1 MKTPRSTPEN
11 LCLEVPGLELLK
23 PLLTEIQKLLHPQ
36 STRLLLF
43 LFPSFEP
50 ASSESPP
57 QQLPRCLPYL
67 SAQWPK
73 KSDQAMEGA
82 GMGESIPSHFG
93 LCSSFLVSCC
103 QSQPGV
109 HATWEPRR
117 AGLSRLTAYQV
128 LLKAP
133 HTETSASETLLPRN
147 VSSRKERPCIPLGPE
162 QYYPMRRLGRESIAG

>member
-1 MKTPRSTPEN
+1 MKTPKSTPKN

-36 STRLLLF
+36 STRLLLS

-73 KSDQAMEGA
+73 KSDQGMEEA

-133 HTETSASETLLPRN
+133 HTETSKNCIITQRTSLYSSGTWTVLPHAKTREGEHCWLMTLT
-147 VSSRKERPCIPLGPE
+147 
-162 QYYPMRRLGRESIAG
+162 